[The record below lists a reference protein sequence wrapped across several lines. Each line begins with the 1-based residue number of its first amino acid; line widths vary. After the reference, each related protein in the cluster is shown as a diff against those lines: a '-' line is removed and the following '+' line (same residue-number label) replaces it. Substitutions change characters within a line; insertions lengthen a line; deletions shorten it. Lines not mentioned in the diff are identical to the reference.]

1 MFVEPNAKTNSEVS
15 ALALAATNDE
25 FMSND
30 DAANLLGL
38 SPRTLERFRLEGRGP
53 KFFKFGRVVRY
64 RRSMTLDWAAS
75 QLRSSTSDHG
85 LSAA

>member
-1 MFVEPNAKTNSEVS
+1 MQLEASPASNVS
-15 ALALAATNDE
+15 TAPFSKDE

-30 DAANLLGL
+30 DAANLLDL

-64 RRSMTLDWAAS
+64 GRAEILKWAEA
-75 QLRSSTSDHG
+75 QLRSSTSDPG
-85 LSAA
+85 LAT